1 MEITL
6 QIDPDI
12 EAYLERI
19 VREYGHSPE
28 YWLMELARNG
38 REDLEDALLAD
49 KAMEEIRSGK
59 ARLYTT
65 EEMEREI
72 GLEDRVHG

>member
-6 QIDPDI
+6 QVDPDI
-12 EAYLERI
+12 AIYLERI

-28 YWLMELARNG
+28 YWLMEMARNS
-38 REDLEDALLAD
+38 REDLEDVLLAD
-49 KAMEEIRSGK
+49 KAMEEVRSG
-59 ARLYTT
+59 RERIYST

-72 GLEDRVHG
+72 GLED